1 MAEFLIMS
9 EQERVQALNALRA
22 QELGRHGLYL
32 RYRDGKRTDAQN
44 RTMWKMLSPWAGG
57 QELYGKKWDKESWKC
72 VFMNA
77 LGKQSP
83 MLPQLDEQGFFPMGY
98 RSSQMGVKE
107 MGELLEFIIAE
118 SAQRGISFPWLT
130 EEMV

>member
-22 QELGRHGLYL
+22 QELGRYGLYL
-32 RYRDGKRTDAQN
+32 RFRDGKRTDAQN

-72 VFMNA
+72 VFMNH

-98 RSSQMGVKE
+98 RSSQLGVKE
-107 MGELLEFIIAE
+107 MSELIECIIAE
-118 SAQRGISFPWLT
+118 SAQRGITFPWLT
-130 EEMV
+130 EDAL